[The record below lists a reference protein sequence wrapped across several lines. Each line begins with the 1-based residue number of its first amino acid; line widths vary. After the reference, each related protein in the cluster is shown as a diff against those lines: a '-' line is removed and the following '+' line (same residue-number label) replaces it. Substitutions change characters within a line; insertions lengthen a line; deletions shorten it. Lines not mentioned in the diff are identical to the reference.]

1 MTTSGQQSEPGPA
14 PHGAATGLANEP
26 ADRTERRLALAV
38 VLVSLATFAAAAVFA
53 TQQLPAVWAFIP
65 IYESALI
72 LSDLITAVL
81 LFGQCRLARSR
92 ALLVLAGGYVFT
104 AAVTAAHAMTFP
116 GLFAPAGLLGATP
129 QTTAW
134 IYMFWHGGFPL
145 IVVAYAL
152 LRGQRADA
160 MPPSRRGITGPVVL
174 TVVLAIGA
182 AAAFSALAIGG
193 ALPQIMQGNRYT
205 PALVFVVSTAWGLN
219 LLALVVLWRRRR
231 PFSVLDLWLAV
242 VMSAWLCDIGL
253 SAVFNAGRFDL
264 GFYAG
269 RVYGLLAATFVLA
282 RLLLEDGELR
292 AQLLDSHANE
302 QQRSAEL
309 QRVMHQLQEANAQLT
324 ASNQQLEEQ
333 SRFKSE
339 FLANMSHEL
348 RTPLNAVI
356 GFSEMLKDGMAGVL
370 TERQRTFSGH
380 IYKGGHHLLALINDI
395 LDLSKIEAG
404 KVDIAL
410 ERVPLEATLNE
421 ALAMVAELARGRE
434 VRVLPQYDGP
444 LGSLM
449 VDRRR
454 LKQIVLNLVANAIK
468 FTPAGGVVTL
478 RAGAVDRARAASALP
493 GPGEGL
499 RMPLPQGDDAR
510 FVEISVA
517 DTGIGIAHADIQ
529 KLFKPFMQIS
539 NTVTRNVEGTGLGL
553 VMVHRLAEL
562 HGGTVAVSS
571 ASGGGSC
578 FTVWL
583 PWRDAD
589 PALPEAARTGAKAPP
604 KQPLAL
610 VIEDNGEASLLLSAQ
625 LETLGF
631 SVRCVG
637 SGEAALELVGQA
649 TPDLITLD
657 ILLPGMDGWQFLA
670 RLKTVPSWSEVPVV
684 VVSVAAD
691 RNKGITLGAA
701 LVLQKPIG
709 RDALLHGLERLGLK
723 PRAEGEVTVLVV
735 DDDASAIELLAAQ
748 LRQHRYAVLE
758 AQGGRA
764 GIELAQR
771 HRPDLITLDLEMPD
785 VNGFDVVEAL
795 RSSPDTSRIP
805 IVVVTSQNLSDTD
818 RSLLNGHISEIV
830 GKSEFTP
837 ERFAGEVERAL
848 TRRKH

>member
-1 MTTSGQQSEPGPA
+1 
-14 PHGAATGLANEP
+14 
-26 ADRTERRLALAV
+26 
-38 VLVSLATFAAAAVFA
+38 
-53 TQQLPAVWAFIP
+53 
-65 IYESALI
+65 
-72 LSDLITAVL
+72 
-81 LFGQCRLARSR
+81 
-92 ALLVLAGGYVFT
+92 
-104 AAVTAAHAMTFP
+104 
-116 GLFAPAGLLGATP
+116 
-129 QTTAW
+129 
-134 IYMFWHGGFPL
+134 
-145 IVVAYAL
+145 
-152 LRGQRADA
+152 
-160 MPPSRRGITGPVVL
+160 
-174 TVVLAIGA
+174 
-182 AAAFSALAIGG
+182 
-193 ALPQIMQGNRYT
+193 
-205 PALVFVVSTAWGLN
+205 
-219 LLALVVLWRRRR
+219 
-231 PFSVLDLWLAV
+231 
-242 VMSAWLCDIGL
+242 
-253 SAVFNAGRFDL
+253 
-264 GFYAG
+264 
-269 RVYGLLAATFVLA
+269 
-282 RLLLEDGELR
+282 
-292 AQLLDSHANE
+292 
-302 QQRSAEL
+302 
-309 QRVMHQLQEANAQLT
+309 
-324 ASNQQLEEQ
+324 
-333 SRFKSE
+333 
-339 FLANMSHEL
+339 
-348 RTPLNAVI
+348 
-356 GFSEMLKDGMAGVL
+356 
-370 TERQRTFSGH
+370 
-380 IYKGGHHLLALINDI
+380 
-395 LDLSKIEAG
+395 
-404 KVDIAL
+404 
-410 ERVPLEATLNE
+410 
-421 ALAMVAELARGRE
+421 
-434 VRVLPQYDGP
+434 
-444 LGSLM
+444 
-449 VDRRR
+449 
-454 LKQIVLNLVANAIK
+454 
-468 FTPAGGVVTL
+468 
-478 RAGAVDRARAASALP
+478 
-493 GPGEGL
+493 
-499 RMPLPQGDDAR
+499 
-510 FVEISVA
+510 
-517 DTGIGIAHADIQ
+517 
-529 KLFKPFMQIS
+529 
-539 NTVTRNVEGTGLGL
+539 
-553 VMVHRLAEL
+553 
-562 HGGTVAVSS
+562 
-571 ASGGGSC
+571 
-578 FTVWL
+578 VWL